1 MTFIAIMIIGIVS
14 TTQLPVSLMPD
25 VAIPEITVQISESN
39 ISARELENSVV
50 RPIRQQ
56 LMQVAHLDDIKSE
69 TIDGLGTIKLKFNYG
84 TDIDFAFI
92 EVNEKV
98 DRAMS
103 YLPRSIGRPKV
114 IKASVGD
121 IPVFYLNLTLKQG
134 SKVRGFE
141 SLKQSP
147 NSAAS
152 NPSNVQ
158 PQTIKQRSIEQSN
171 DLFPVSQEFVNLS
184 SFASNVISK
193 RLEQL
198 PEVAMVDMSGL
209 TKTEILIMPDL
220 QKMEA
225 LGITLGQLEQIINQN
240 NIKLGN
246 LSIRDG
252 QYLFNVRFASSLQ
265 DKTDIENVWIKT
277 DTRLYQ
283 LKEIAKVIDH
293 PQKPKGLVLSNGEE
307 AITMAVI
314 KQSDAQVSNM
324 KKSLNDLVTQFEKD
338 YPEIRFEMTR
348 DQTKLLDYSISNLG
362 QSLWQGGLLAFL
374 VLFLFLRDTKSPF
387 LIGITIPVTLV
398 LSLLSF
404 YLIGLS
410 VNIISLSGLIL
421 GLGMMCDNSIVVID
435 NITQHYHRLKVSDT
449 TYQVS
454 SIKYQDNPSTCNLNR
469 SESEIGVAKLETCNL
484 QPESERIGD
493 RRSQTSNLNLIFQA
507 CISGANEVIIPMLS
521 SVLVNCAVFLP
532 LIFLSGISGAL
543 FYDQA
548 VAIAIGAVASWAV
561 SITIIPVY
569 YYLIF
574 KRGKG
579 FGENNWL
586 KRINGIDYEVV
597 YEKGFRFF
605 IRKQWTVL
613 AMIIIFLFVAVGLFY
628 DLPKSK
634 LPAIEKD
641 ELILSVDWNMP
652 VTIQE
657 NRQRVEV
664 FLNEVAP
671 HVIQSTALIGE
682 QQFLLDK
689 DYTATG
695 NESNIYLKSIS
706 PELVDSIISLANN
719 YFKQRYPE
727 ANISYG
733 DADNIFNVIFSDNEP
748 ALEARLK
755 ATSDYGPDY
764 NKYLETVNG
773 KINAQLGGN
782 SVHPISWQ
790 EHVVLTASP
799 ERLLLYGVSYQ
810 VLYGKLKS
818 MFNENQIFTIT
829 DNNSFVPVVLGG
841 NPQTLR
847 KIIDESYIQNSSGEN
862 IPVRELLDQS
872 LGSDLKSIVAGKE
885 GEYYPLALTDL
896 KPKESMRLVKT
907 AVRDDGHFEV
917 SFAGRYFS
925 NKKMVKELFVIL
937 LISLA
942 LLYFILASQF
952 ESLVLPLIILVEVPL
967 DFFGV
972 FLFLKLGGSGINLM
986 SMIGIVVMAG
996 IVVNDSILK
1005 IDTINQLRKEGYGL
1019 LRALLVAGQ
1028 RRLKPI
1034 LMTALVTIIGIA
1046 PVLFAG
1052 GLGADLQRPLA
1063 LANIGGM
1070 IVGTFVSLY
1079 IIPLLY
1085 FYLNR
1090 KIKVKDDENKK

>member
-1 MTFIAIMIIGIVS
+1 
-14 TTQLPVSLMPD
+14 
-25 VAIPEITVQISESN
+25 
-39 ISARELENSVV
+39 
-50 RPIRQQ
+50 
-56 LMQVAHLDDIKSE
+56 KC
-69 TIDGLGTIKLKFNYG
+69 
-84 TDIDFAFI
+84 
-92 EVNEKV
+92 
-98 DRAMS
+98 
-103 YLPRSIGRPKV
+103 
-114 IKASVGD
+114 
-121 IPVFYLNLTLKQG
+121 
-134 SKVRGFE
+134 
-141 SLKQSP
+141 
-147 NSAAS
+147 
-152 NPSNVQ
+152 
-158 PQTIKQRSIEQSN
+158 
-171 DLFPVSQEFVNLS
+171 
-184 SFASNVISK
+184 
-193 RLEQL
+193 
-198 PEVAMVDMSGL
+198 
-209 TKTEILIMPDL
+209 
-220 QKMEA
+220 EA
-225 LGITLGQLEQIINQN
+225 
-240 NIKLGN
+240 
-246 LSIRDG
+246 
-252 QYLFNVRFASSLQ
+252 
-265 DKTDIENVWIKT
+265 
-277 DTRLYQ
+277 
-283 LKEIAKVIDH
+283 
-293 PQKPKGLVLSNGEE
+293 
-307 AITMAVI
+307 
-314 KQSDAQVSNM
+314 SNM
-324 KKSLNDLVTQFEKD
+324 K
-338 YPEIRFEMTR
+338 P
-348 DQTKLLDYSISNLG
+348 QTLKLI
-362 QSLWQGGLLAFL
+362 A
-374 VLFLFLRDTKSPF
+374 
-387 LIGITIPVTLV
+387 
-398 LSLLSF
+398 
-404 YLIGLS
+404 
-410 VNIISLSGLIL
+410 
-421 GLGMMCDNSIVVID
+421 
-435 NITQHYHRLKVSDT
+435 
-449 TYQVS
+449 
-454 SIKYQDNPSTCNLNR
+454 
-469 SESEIGVAKLETCNL
+469 
-484 QPESERIGD
+484 
-493 RRSQTSNLNLIFQA
+493 QA
-507 CISGANEVIIPMLS
+507 CISGTNEVIIPMLS

-548 VAIAIGAVASWAV
+548 VAIAIGAVSSWAV

-574 KRGKG
+574 KKGKG

-586 KRINGIDYEVV
+586 KRINGIDYEAV

-613 AMIIIFLFVAVGLFY
+613 AMIIIFLFVTVGLFY

-641 ELILSVDWNMP
+641 ELIMSVDWNMP

-657 NRQRVEV
+657 NRQRVEG

-671 HVIQSTALIGE
+671 LVIQSTALIGE

-695 NESNIYLKSIS
+695 NESNIYLKSVS
-706 PELVDSIISLANN
+706 SKSVDSIISLANN

-755 ATSDYGPDY
+755 ATGDYGPYY
-764 NKYLETVNG
+764 NKYLKAVNG

-782 SVHPISWQ
+782 SVPPISWQ

-872 LGSDLKSIVAGKE
+872 VGSDLKSIVAGKE
-885 GEYYPLALTDL
+885 GEYYPLALADS
-896 KPKESMRLVKT
+896 KPKESMQLVKT

-1005 IDTINQLRKEGYGL
+1005 IDTVNQLRKEGYGL

>member
-1 MTFIAIMIIGIVS
+1 MVKFLLNKPIAVTMTFIALMIIGIVT

-69 TIDGLGTIKLKFNYG
+69 TIDGQGTIKLKFNYG

-98 DRAMS
+98 DRAMN

-121 IPVFYLNLTLKQG
+121 IPVFYLNLTLKND
-134 SKVRGFE
+134 SSFKFKVSSSTHGE
-141 SLKQSP
+141 
-147 NSAAS
+147 A
-152 NPSNVQ
+152 Q
-158 PQTIKQRSIEQSN
+158 PANCNLQPVTNE
-171 DLFPVSQEFVNLS
+171 LYPVSQEFVNLS

-209 TKTEILIMPDL
+209 AKTEILIMPDL

-265 DKTDIENVWIKT
+265 NKTDIENVWIKT

-283 LKEIAKVIDH
+283 LKEIARVIDH

-314 KQSDAQVSNM
+314 KQSDAQISSM
-324 KKSLNDLVTQFEKD
+324 KKSLKDLVAKFEND

-362 QSLWQGGLLAFL
+362 QSLWQGGILAFL

-435 NITQHYHRLKVSDT
+435 NITQHYQRLKVSGFKF
-449 TYQVS
+449 QVNS
-454 SIKYQDNPSTCNLNR
+454 DG
-469 SESEIGVAKLETCNL
+469 EV
-484 QPESERIGD
+484 QPESEQSED
-493 RRSQTSNLNLIFQA
+493 RRSQTSNLQLATSKHQPETSNLKLIFQA
-507 CISGANEVIIPMLS
+507 CISGTNEVIGPMLS
-521 SVLVNCAVFLP
+521 SVFTNCAVFLP

-569 YYLIF
+569 YYLLF

-586 KRINGIDYEVV
+586 KRINGIDYETV

-613 AMIIIFLFVAVGLFY
+613 ALIIIFLSVSVGLYFE
-628 DLPKSK
+628 LPKSK

-641 ELILSVDWNMP
+641 EVILSVDWNLP

-657 NRQRVEV
+657 NRQRVEG
-664 FLNEVAP
+664 FLKEVTP
-671 HVIQSTALIGE
+671 LVSQSTALVGE

-689 DYTATG
+689 DYMASG
-695 NESNIYLKSIS
+695 NESKIYLKAIS
-706 PELVDSIISLANN
+706 PASVDSIITLANN
-719 YFKQRYPE
+719 YFTQRYPE
-727 ANISYG
+727 AKISYG

-755 ATSDYGPDY
+755 ATGDYGPEY
-764 NKYLETVNG
+764 NNYLKTVNG

-782 SVHPISWQ
+782 NIPPISWQ
-790 EHVVLTASP
+790 EHMVLTASP
-799 ERLLLYGVSYQ
+799 EKLLLYGVSYQ

-847 KIIDESYIQNSSGEN
+847 RIIDESYIQNNNGEN

-872 LGSDLKSIVAGKE
+872 VGSDLKSIVAGKE
-885 GEYYPLALTDL
+885 GEYYPLTLPDL
-896 KPKESMRLVKT
+896 EPKEVMQLIKT

-952 ESLVLPLIILVEVPL
+952 ESLVLPLIILIEVPL

-972 FLFLKLGGSGINLM
+972 FLLLKLGGTGINLM

-1019 LRALLVAGQ
+1019 LRSVLVAGQ

-1046 PVLFAG
+1046 PVLFVG

-1085 FYLNR
+1085 YYLNR
-1090 KIKVKDDENKK
+1090 KRKVAS